1 MFTLPIFLWSTLV
14 TWPSPK
20 SGVGEDILHFVGRT
34 ARSQK
39 VKSIN
44 TKATIWRQGKAQWLP
59 RDGGGWVKTE

>member
-1 MFTLPIFLWSTLV
+1 
-14 TWPSPK
+14 
-20 SGVGEDILHFVGRT
+20 VGEDILHFVGRT

-59 RDGGGWVKTE
+59 RDVGEN